1 MFRFALALGAACAL
15 AAPAP
20 AHDYWLVPDTF
31 NPKPKATVGVRL
43 FVGEELK
50 PEQELP
56 FAAKKTPVAQ
66 LATKSDDVPLAE
78 AKVGTKPA
86 FALALPGTGSA
97 VLRVDRDWSSITLK
111 ADKFTAYLKEEGL
124 GHIVEAR
131 ERAGETR
138 ADGSERYRRCLKAL
152 LHGGTPDGAAARQL
166 GQAFEIVPT
175 KDPYT
180 LKAGDV
186 LPVKVF
192 FEGKPLAGQ
201 KLTALHRAGET
212 LTSATATTD
221 KTGAAEFKLAQGGV
235 WLVRGVHMRRVTEK
249 NPEPAADWESFWA
262 SVSFELPA
270 K

>member
-1 MFRFALALGAACAL
+1 MYRFALCAL
-15 AAPAP
+15 VAFAAPAG
-20 AHDYWLVPDTF
+20 AHDYWLIPETF
-31 NPKPKATVGVRL
+31 TPKPKATISVRL

-50 PEQELP
+50 AEQEVP
-56 FAAKKTPVAQ
+56 FAAKKTPIAE
-66 LATKSDDVPLAE
+66 LATARDSAPLAE
-78 AKVGTKPA
+78 AKAGAKPA
-86 FALALPGTGSA
+86 FSLALPGTGTA
-97 VLRVDRDWSSITLK
+97 VLRVDRDWSHITLK

-131 ERAGETR
+131 EKAGEAN
-138 ADGSERYRRCLKAL
+138 ADASERYRRCLKAL
-152 LHGGTPDGAAARQL
+152 LHGGTPDGAATKQL
-166 GQAFEIVPT
+166 GQVFEIVPT

-192 FEGKPLAGQ
+192 FESKPLAGL
-201 KLTALHRAGET
+201 KLTAVHRVGDT
-212 LTSATATTD
+212 VTSVSATTD
-221 KTGAAEFKLAQGGV
+221 KTGAAEFKLTKGGV

-249 NPEPAADWESFWA
+249 EPTPAADWESFWA

>member
-1 MFRFALALGAACAL
+1 MFRFALCALFAL
-15 AAPAP
+15 AAPVG
-20 AHDYWLVPDTF
+20 AHDYWLIPDTF
-31 NPKPKATVGVRL
+31 APKPKATVAVRL
-43 FVGEELK
+43 FVGEALK

-56 FAAKKTPVAQ
+56 FTAKKTPISE
-66 LATKSDDVPLAE
+66 LATARDSEPLAE

-86 FALALPGTGSA
+86 FSLALSGAGTA
-97 VLRVDRDWSSITLK
+97 VLRVDRDWSHITLK

-124 GHIVEAR
+124 GHVVEAR
-131 ERAGETR
+131 EKAGEAN

-152 LHGGTPDGAAARQL
+152 LHGGTPDGAATRQL
-166 GQAFEIVPT
+166 GQVLEIVPS

-192 FEGKPLAGQ
+192 FEGKPLAGL

-212 LTSATATTD
+212 VTSVSATTD
-221 KTGAAEFKLAQGGV
+221 KTGAAEFKLSQGGV

-249 NPEPAADWESFWA
+249 EPMPAADWESFWA
-262 SVSFELPA
+262 SVTFELPA